1 MRKDSSISLGMT
13 AKRLGMTKAAAALLC
28 LLTVWNCS
36 YDNLSLPQEA
46 EEETVA
52 DNPANTVPGKL
63 IIRVSDTLA
72 SEIENATDE
81 EGNVELPEVK
91 SLSADA
97 IPLEITSMERLFP
110 YAGKFEARTRE
121 AGLHK
126 WYVIRYDESV
136 ATKSATAALTL
147 PGVETIEIPHRI
159 VRIGGE
165 GPVEYIYPAK
175 AGRAEN
181 AVFDDPMLGN
191 QWHYYND
198 GSANSSVSGCD
209 INVIPVWQRYTTGN
223 PDVIVSV
230 VDGGIDFD
238 HEDLAANM
246 WENPEETGE
255 RRFGFNF
262 VTGGP
267 KVTADDHG
275 THVAGT
281 IAAVNNNGI
290 GVCGV
295 AGGNAAAGQSGVK
308 LMSCQIFQGEDGAD
322 GAEAIKWGAD
332 HGAVISQNSW
342 GYTDATY
349 TPQYL
354 KDAVDYFVRNAGV
367 DENGVQTGPMI
378 GGLVVFA
385 AGNDN
390 SSFGYPA
397 EYEPIVAVSSVGAD
411 YKRAYYSNYGD
422 WTDIIAPGGDAKKG
436 NQVVSTLP
444 DNKYGM
450 MQGTSMACP
459 HVSGIAAL
467 IVSRFGGPG
476 FTVAA
481 LKERLLDNVTDISGF
496 NPGYYLGNGL
506 ANAYLAIA
514 GSGGIPPQAPTNLE
528 ATALSNNIT
537 VSVDVPADEDD
548 ITPYTILVYYDT
560 EPEVTEESMFAIF
573 YVGDLEPGDR
583 LTGTIGGLEFEK
595 TYYLKAVASDLAANK
610 SDFTNTVS
618 VATGPNTAPV
628 INALSGNSVELKP
641 HETIG
646 LEYGCS
652 DPDGHFYT
660 IELEPGSEAA
670 VLDTIIRDKPII
682 RITGANAASGTYTA
696 RLTVTDIYG
705 ASTSAEAEYTIL
717 ENHEPYVAKNFE
729 NLVFSSRNNGTIVF
743 TASDYFK
750 DDDGEQLAYTIEIS
764 DPSVLNMTY
773 AKGNFNLTTMNYGY
787 CDVTVT
793 GTDVRGASASQAF
806 KVLVKN
812 GDDIVESYPNPV
824 TDLLYLRAGED
835 TSVSYGIYASN
846 GRCVLSGSVD
856 ISPFAPATIDV
867 SGLPGGVYRMEI
879 VMGSDKLTK
888 TFVKL

>member
-1 MRKDSSISLGMT
+1 MKKDFSISLGMT

-46 EEETVA
+46 EEETVT
-52 DNPANTVPGKL
+52 DNPANTVAGKL
-63 IIRVSDTLA
+63 IIKVSDALA
-72 SEIENATDE
+72 SEIENATDD

-165 GPVEYIYPAK
+165 GPVEYIDPAK
-175 AGRAEN
+175 AVRTEN

-295 AGGNAAAGQSGVK
+295 AGGNAATGQSGVK
-308 LMSCQIFQGEDGAD
+308 LMSCQIFQGEDGGD

-354 KDAVDYFVRNAGV
+354 KDAVDYFVRNAGI
-367 DENGVQTGPMI
+367 DENGAQTGPMI

-459 HVSGIAAL
+459 HVSG
-467 IVSRFGGPG
+467 
-476 FTVAA
+476 VAA
-481 LKERLLDNVTDISGF
+481 LGLSYALQLGKKFTRKEFYTMLLTSVNDIDQYCTGTKQYINNLGSVSTLNLSQYKGQMGT
-496 NPGYYLGNGL
+496 GYLDAFRMLMN
-506 ANAYLAIA
+506 IR
-514 GSGGIPPQAPTNLE
+514 GITCIPIVPKNDIQTFDMQPY
-528 ATALSNNIT
+528 LSNSDTELKISKVEISKEDMEKLGITQNIT
-537 VSVDVPADEDD
+537 IFNNKMLIKCTKTGSAIIKITFTAGTNSNSGMNGMSVTKEFA
-548 ITPYTILVYYDT
+548 LV
-560 EPEVTEESMFAIF
+560 
-573 YVGDLEPGDR
+573 
-583 LTGTIGGLEFEK
+583 
-595 TYYLKAVASDLAANK
+595 
-610 SDFTNTVS
+610 
-618 VATGPNTAPV
+618 
-628 INALSGNSVELKP
+628 
-641 HETIG
+641 
-646 LEYGCS
+646 
-652 DPDGHFYT
+652 
-660 IELEPGSEAA
+660 
-670 VLDTIIRDKPII
+670 
-682 RITGANAASGTYTA
+682 
-696 RLTVTDIYG
+696 
-705 ASTSAEAEYTIL
+705 
-717 ENHEPYVAKNFE
+717 
-729 NLVFSSRNNGTIVF
+729 SRNSHANNG
-743 TASDYFK
+743 
-750 DDDGEQLAYTIEIS
+750 GWL
-764 DPSVLNMTY
+764 
-773 AKGNFNLTTMNYGY
+773 
-787 CDVTVT
+787 
-793 GTDVRGASASQAF
+793 
-806 KVLVKN
+806 
-812 GDDIVESYPNPV
+812 
-824 TDLLYLRAGED
+824 
-835 TSVSYGIYASN
+835 
-846 GRCVLSGSVD
+846 
-856 ISPFAPATIDV
+856 
-867 SGLPGGVYRMEI
+867 
-879 VMGSDKLTK
+879 
-888 TFVKL
+888 